1 MPRKRRAGDLERV
14 QESDD
19 SFEISSPKP
28 VKKSKQSQ
36 VAGPS
41 IPPVSGGAGTA
52 TRTKRK
58 GKEKEK
64 EQDAEKRL
72 ARYRSACPNPIL
84 ARLGRALAQRF
95 FLIHRERDANLREH
109 FTVSG
114 STGNVYTVTI
124 GNLPHCD
131 CPDALKGNHCK
142 HILFVFMKVLHVDQ
156 ESSHWYQKALLNS
169 ELEEIFDS
177 APAPP
182 QLRAH
187 GPLAD
192 EEVIEAWRGAT
203 GRATTQPSAS
213 SSSSND
219 TRRIPTRE
227 DDCPICYDTMYD
239 GTKTT
244 VKALIGTL
252 EWCKQCGNSV
262 HKGCWDNYTKFQRTK
277 SAESLKCVWCRAP
290 WSDGLA
296 KVSEGRSRAREG
308 YVNLAGLPGMED
320 VDTVRDTSTYYSRRG
335 YYEYYD

>member
-1 MPRKRRAGDLERV
+1 MPKRKGGDLERV
-14 QESDD
+14 ADSDD

-28 VKKSKQSQ
+28 LKKSKQSQ

-41 IPPVSGGAGTA
+41 IPLASGGVGAA
-52 TRTKRK
+52 KRTKRK
-58 GKEKEK
+58 GKEKE
-64 EQDAEKRL
+64 QVAEKRL

-84 ARLGRALAQRF
+84 ARLGRALAQR
-95 FLIHRERDANLREH
+95 
-109 FTVSG
+109 
-114 STGNVYTVTI
+114 
-124 GNLPHCD
+124 
-131 CPDALKGNHCK
+131 
-142 HILFVFMKVLHVDQ
+142 
-156 ESSHWYQKALLNS
+156 ALLTS

-187 GPLAD
+187 GLLAD

-203 GRATTQPSAS
+203 GRATAQPSAS

-262 HKGCWDNYTKFQRTK
+262 HKGCWDNYTNFQRTK

-296 KVSEGRSRAREG
+296 KVSEGRSRAQEG

-320 VDTVRDTSTYYSRRG
+320 VDT
-335 YYEYYD
+335 